1 MLLVYS
7 QNQIDSRRE
16 QKKLF
21 MNFKKTIITALV
33 TGAFLATAGVA
44 NASGSNCQIIYGGG
58 EVCNN
63 NIQFSI
69 NKMVG
74 IPNTSNFTD
83 NLSINDS
90 KYSAGQTIPFKIIV
104 TNTGSNKIG
113 HIKVTDTLPQYLTW
127 ISGDGS
133 WNADARTITFDI
145 NNLDASR
152 AQQFVINAKV
162 VDNNQLPNQSAVCV
176 TNQVNAFEDS
186 GVTAADSSQVC
197 ITREIVSTNPTP
209 EVINTVPPKKIPN
222 TGPEML
228 PLLGLIPAGI
238 AGFTLR
244 RKSKLG

>member
-1 MLLVYS
+1 
-7 QNQIDSRRE
+7 
-16 QKKLF
+16 
-21 MNFKKTIITALV
+21 MNFRKTITTALV
-33 TGAFLATAGVA
+33 TGAFLATAGIA

-83 NLSINDS
+83 NLSVNDS

-104 TNTGSNKIG
+104 TNTGNTKIG
-113 HIKVTDTLPQYLTW
+113 HIKVTDNLPQYLTW
-127 ISGDGS
+127 VSGDGS
-133 WNADARTITFDI
+133 WNGDSRTITFDI
-145 NNLDASR
+145 NNLDAGR
-152 AQQFVINAKV
+152 AQQFMISAKV
-162 VDNNQLPNQSAVCV
+162 VDNNQLPSDQSTVCV
-176 TNQVNAFEDS
+176 VNHVNAFEDS
-186 GVTAADSSQVC
+186 GSTASDASQVC
-197 ITREIVSTNPTP
+197 ISKQVTTSNPTP

-244 RKSKLG
+244 RKSKLN

>member
-1 MLLVYS
+1 
-7 QNQIDSRRE
+7 
-16 QKKLF
+16 
-21 MNFKKTIITALV
+21 MNFKNTITTALV
-33 TGAFLATAGVA
+33 TGAFLATAGVSF
-44 NASGSNCQIIYGGG
+44 ASGSNCQIIYGGG

-83 NLSINDS
+83 NISINDS
-90 KYSAGQTIPFKIIV
+90 KYTAGQTVPFKIIV
-104 TNTGSNKIG
+104 TNTGNNKIG

-127 ISGDGS
+127 ASGDGS
-133 WNADARTITFDI
+133 WDANARTVTFDI
-145 NNLDASR
+145 NNLDAGR
-152 AQQFVINAKV
+152 AQQFIINAKV
-162 VDNNQLPNQSAVCV
+162 VDSNQLPNQQAICV
-176 TNQVNAFEDS
+176 VNRVNAFEDS
-186 GVTAADSSQVC
+186 GSTASDESQVC
-197 ITREIVSTNPTP
+197 ISKTSNPTP